1 VKLNV
6 RTFTSTTRDVTTW
19 TTCYGNIR
27 YRENI
32 YHGIN
37 LLHPNIPITCLK
49 YLIFSDLSPLLAN
62 IFMFLYSNVSRFNLV
77 IDHVIVVQKF
87 LHH

>member
-27 YRENI
+27 YRDNI

-37 LLHPNIPITCLK
+37 LLKRVKRVKTV
-49 YLIFSDLSPLLAN
+49 IF
-62 IFMFLYSNVSRFNLV
+62 
-77 IDHVIVVQKF
+77 
-87 LHH
+87 